1 MRKSCTRL
9 LYVDV
14 GRALADDVPFAVS
27 SNGVVLTPGVD
38 SRGELPLSY
47 VFLVQDA
54 KGDVVWRP

>member
-1 MRKSCTRL
+1 MCIR
-9 LYVDV
+9 D
-14 GRALADDVPFAVS
+14 RADGVPFAVS